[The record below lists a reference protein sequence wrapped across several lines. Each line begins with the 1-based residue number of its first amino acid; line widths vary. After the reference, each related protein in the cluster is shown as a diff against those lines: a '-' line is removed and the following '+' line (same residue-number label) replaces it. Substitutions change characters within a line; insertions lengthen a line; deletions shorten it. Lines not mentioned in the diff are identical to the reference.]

1 MTRIFGWSADNSG
14 CEWYRLRV
22 PLASLRA
29 HYEADVMVG
38 RLLVN
43 ADIARKLGQEPHWR
57 PDVLIGQRVSNP
69 APSSL
74 WQALARGNSLPVR
87 VTDVPEWAHAV
98 LRGEQPR
105 PAMIYELD
113 DDLLDVDPSN
123 VAAYREFGRPEIR
136 ANIRANLAAADA
148 VTVTTAPLAAV
159 VRQHT
164 DAPVHVVPNYLP
176 DWLPVPVDEI
186 EFRCEVNSDRTVI
199 GWAGGSSHALD
210 WNEAGPTVM
219 RFVRRSPIAEMHLVG
234 ARWVADSSV
243 RFTKWSPRVPDFYR
257 SLDFDIG
264 LAPLRPSVF
273 NRSKSPVKVME
284 YGALGIVPIAS
295 NVGPYAD
302 YIEAGHDGLL
312 VDQPHQWG
320 IALRMLTGDHELR
333 ATLARNAWE
342 KARDNTISNHVA
354 EWAAVI
360 EEVLH
365 AVVQ

>member
-1 MTRIFGWSADNSG
+1 
-14 CEWYRLRV
+14 
-22 PLASLRA
+22 
-29 HYEADVMVG
+29 
-38 RLLVN
+38 
-43 ADIARKLGQEPHWR
+43 
-57 PDVLIGQRVSNP
+57 
-69 APSSL
+69 
-74 WQALARGNSLPVR
+74 
-87 VTDVPEWAHAV
+87 
-98 LRGEQPR
+98 
-105 PAMIYELD
+105 MIYELD

-123 VAAYREFGRPEIR
+123 VAAYREFGRPAIR

-176 DWLPVPVDEI
+176 DWLPLDLASLDAVLGDGAQSPM
-186 EFRCEVNSDRTVI
+186 VI
-199 GWAGGSSHALD
+199 GWAGGSSHRRDVAECQ
-210 WNEAGPTVM
+210 NE
-219 RFVRRSPIAEMHLVG
+219 VRRFIDRIPGTELHTIGM
-234 ARWVADSSV
+234 RWDGSTEGTQH
-243 RFTKWSPRVPDFYR
+243 TKWSPRVPDFYR

-273 NRSKSPVKVME
+273 NRSKSAVKVME
-284 YGALGIVPIAS
+284 YGALGIVPVAS

-320 IALRMLTGDHELR
+320 IALRMLTGDRELR

-342 KARDNTISNHVA
+342 KARDNAISNHVA

-360 EEVLH
+360 EEVLY